1 MARKLAALFLW
12 NVFPMRASEFLLST
26 LKETPAD
33 AEVVSHQLMMR
44 AGLIRRI
51 AAGIYTWMPA
61 GLRVL
66 RKVEAIVREEMDRA
80 GALELS
86 MPVVQPAELWQESGR
101 WEQYGPELARLQ
113 DRHQREF
120 CLGPTHEEII
130 TFVGKSEIK
139 SYKQLPVNFYQIQIK
154 FRDEI
159 RPRFGVMRSREF
171 IMKDAYSFHTDQAS
185 LEQTYWRMHA
195 AYTAIFTRLGLNFR
209 PVEADTGSIG
219 GSHSHEFH
227 VLAESGEDDIAFS
240 SASDYAANVE
250 LAEALAP
257 AAPEPKAQH
266 AIEKFATPG
275 VKTIDDLVSHA
286 GVAIET
292 TVKTLFV
299 VGDNEE
305 LIALVI
311 RGDHRLNEIK
321 AEKILGVAAPLKM
334 ADEAQVRAA
343 IGAGFGSLGP
353 VGLQQRVVVDR
364 SAAHLADFVCG
375 ANEQEQHFKGA
386 NWGRDVPDFEVAD
399 LREVVAGDPSPCGN
413 GTLDIRRGIEVGHIF
428 QLGTKYSEAMNAM
441 VLDETG
447 KNVPM
452 FMGCYGIGVT
462 RIVAAAIEQNH
473 DDRGIIWPKAMAPF
487 SVALVPLNMDK
498 SPLVAEATEA
508 LYRALINA
516 GVDVF
521 LDDRKE
527 RPGVKFA
534 EMELLGIPVRVTL
547 GERSLQAGNVEIQ
560 CRRDGE
566 SNDISTDHAFA
577 HINELLASL

>member
-1 MARKLAALFLW
+1 
-12 NVFPMRASEFLLST
+12 
-26 LKETPAD
+26 
-33 AEVVSHQLMMR
+33 
-44 AGLIRRI
+44 
-51 AAGIYTWMPA
+51 
-61 GLRVL
+61 
-66 RKVEAIVREEMDRA
+66 
-80 GALELS
+80 
-86 MPVVQPAELWQESGR
+86 
-101 WEQYGPELARLQ
+101 
-113 DRHQREF
+113 
-120 CLGPTHEEII
+120 
-130 TFVGKSEIK
+130 
-139 SYKQLPVNFYQIQIK
+139 
-154 FRDEI
+154 
-159 RPRFGVMRSREF
+159 
-171 IMKDAYSFHTDQAS
+171 
-185 LEQTYWRMHA
+185 
-195 AYTAIFTRLGLNFR
+195 
-209 PVEADTGSIG
+209 
-219 GSHSHEFH
+219 
-227 VLAESGEDDIAFS
+227 
-240 SASDYAANVE
+240 
-250 LAEALAP
+250 
-257 AAPEPKAQH
+257 
-266 AIEKFATPG
+266 
-275 VKTIDDLVSHA
+275 
-286 GVAIET
+286 
-292 TVKTLFV
+292 
-299 VGDNEE
+299 
-305 LIALVI
+305 
-311 RGDHRLNEIK
+311 
-321 AEKILGVAAPLKM
+321 M
-334 ADEAQVRAA
+334 ADEAGVRAA

-364 SAAHLADFVCG
+364 SAAHLANFVCG
-375 ANEQEQHFKGA
+375 ANEQEQHFQGA
-386 NWGRDVPDFEVAD
+386 NWERDVPEFEVAD

-473 DDRGIIWPKAMAPF
+473 DDRGIIWPQAMAPF

-560 CRRDGE
+560 CRRDGV